1 MRMPFI
7 RPLRRASW
15 SPTEWAGPIDGYT
28 LRECHVLFLLC
39 TLPASIHAVLLDW
52 LLDPTDLRRWP
63 APNGLP
69 ERCSPFA
76 ASAMQGKTREDYR
89 KLLRDELAAIRHALD
104 FPPEVL
110 SGLTRY
116 GVLVARGARLRQ
128 LVGAM
133 PPSAAEEEMQQM
145 IA

>member
-1 MRMPFI
+1 
-7 RPLRRASW
+7 
-15 SPTEWAGPIDGYT
+15 
-28 LRECHVLFLLC
+28 
-39 TLPASIHAVLLDW
+39 
-52 LLDPTDLRRWP
+52 
-63 APNGLP
+63 
-69 ERCSPFA
+69 
-76 ASAMQGKTREDYR
+76 R
-89 KLLRDELAAIRHALD
+89 KLLHDELAAIRHALD

-128 LVGAM
+128 VVGAM